1 MPSPNLILFLLASA
15 ITLFTPGCGKRAE
28 TPAPPRADTGSAAT
42 QPALESTPSA
52 SPDPGVNSPAGQP
65 PPVVAGQPPP
75 VPVVVANNG
84 KMDEVLANLT
94 QALRKYS
101 FEHRQVPKT
110 FAEVVAAGY
119 VNPMPQPPAG
129 KKFEIDRKAVQVIL
143 VKQ

>member
-1 MPSPNLILFLLASA
+1 MPSVNLILFLLAST
-15 ITLFTPGCGKRAE
+15 ITLFAPGCGKRAE
-28 TPAPPRADTGSAAT
+28 PPAPPRADAGSAAT
-42 QPALESTPSA
+42 QSALESPPSA
-52 SPDPGVNSPAGQP
+52 SPDPTVNSSAGQP
-65 PPVVAGQPPP
+65 PPVATGQPLP
-75 VPVVVANNG
+75 VPVVVANNA

-129 KKFEIDRKAVQVIL
+129 KKFEIDHKTVQVIL